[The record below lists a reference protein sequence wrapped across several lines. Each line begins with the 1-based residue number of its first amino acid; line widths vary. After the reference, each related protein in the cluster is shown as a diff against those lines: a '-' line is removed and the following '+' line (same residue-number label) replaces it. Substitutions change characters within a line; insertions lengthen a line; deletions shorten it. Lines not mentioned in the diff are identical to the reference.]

1 LEDTILENLK
11 NAILNYDTEGAAEW
25 ARKIMEAQIDPL
37 KVMNTVTDAIRSV
50 GEKYA
55 KDELWLPDLIGAA
68 AAMKSA
74 LPIIENRV
82 IKMGKERATSGSVVI
97 GTVYGDVHSI
107 GKGMVATLLLAEGL
121 TVYDLGVDIKAEIFI
136 DAVKRHKPDI
146 LALSAL
152 MTTTASEMRKVIEEL
167 KNRGLRDQVK
177 IIIGGGPITHE
188 FSQEIGADGF
198 SPTAP
203 GGAKLARKLI
213 EMQKGDR

>member
-1 LEDTILENLK
+1 
-11 NAILNYDTEGAAEW
+11 
-25 ARKIMEAQIDPL
+25 M
-37 KVMNTVTDAIRSV
+37 

-74 LPIIENRV
+74 MPIIESRV
-82 IKMGKERATSGSVVI
+82 MKLGRERTTSGSVVI

-107 GKGMVATLLLAEGL
+107 GKGMVATLLLAEGF

-136 DAVKRHKPDI
+136 DAVKKHKPDI

-152 MTTTASEMRKVIEEL
+152 MTTTASEMKKVIEEL

-203 GGAKLARKLI
+203 GGAKLARQLI
-213 EMQKGDR
+213 EKQKGDR